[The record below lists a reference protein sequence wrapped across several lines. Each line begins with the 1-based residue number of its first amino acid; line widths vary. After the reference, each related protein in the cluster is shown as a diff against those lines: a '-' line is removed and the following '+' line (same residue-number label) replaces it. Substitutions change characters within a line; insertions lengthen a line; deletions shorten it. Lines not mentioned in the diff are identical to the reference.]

1 MVSFKDMQEKDE
13 ESLMI
18 VDALNLA
25 FRYKHSKSVNF
36 VDDYIRTIQSL
47 ARSYKC
53 AQVIITCDK
62 GSSSYRKAL
71 YPEYKGNRKEK
82 IEQQTEADKLEFEAF
97 MKEFERTMEA
107 IAEHYLVLRFD
118 KVEADDIAA
127 HICNLLSKLKKRI
140 NPISK
145 IWLISSDRDWDL
157 MVNDD
162 VSRWSYVTTKE
173 TTIGNWHNH
182 YDCEPEDYISM
193 KCLQG
198 DAGDNIMGVDKI
210 GPKRAAELIKKY
222 GTAYDIAMALP
233 IDSKYQYIKNL
244 NQSKDLILLN
254 YELMDLPTYCDDA
267 IGAENVVIL
276 DKLLEEYL
284 A

>member
-53 AQVIITCDK
+53 AHVIIACDK

-71 YPEYKGNRKEK
+71 YPDYKGNRKEK
-82 IEQQTEADKLEFEAF
+82 IEQQTEADRLEFEAF

-107 IAEHYLVLRFD
+107 IAEHFLLLRFD

-127 HICNLLSKLKKRI
+127 HICNKLPKLKKLT

-173 TTIGNWHNH
+173 TTSGNWRNH
-182 YDCEPEDYISM
+182 YDCEPEEYISM
-193 KCLQG
+193 KCLAG
-198 DAGDNIMGVDKI
+198 DMGDNIPGVEGI
-210 GPKRAAELIKKY
+210 GPKRSAVLIRQY

-233 IDSKYQYIKNL
+233 IESKYKYIQNL
-244 NQSKDLILLN
+244 NKCKDLILLN
-254 YELMDLPTYCDDA
+254 YELMDLPTYCEDA
-267 IGAENVVIL
+267 IGADNVVAI

-284 A
+284 G